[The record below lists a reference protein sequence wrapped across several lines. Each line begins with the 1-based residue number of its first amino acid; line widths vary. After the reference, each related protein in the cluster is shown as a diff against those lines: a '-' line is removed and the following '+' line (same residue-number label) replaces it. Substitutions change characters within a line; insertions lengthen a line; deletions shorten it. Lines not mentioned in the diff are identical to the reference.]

1 VYGPHQCFD
10 AYGNVSPIVA
20 DRILKGVSMT
30 IFGDDEQT
38 RDFVNVADVAAA
50 NLAAAFT
57 PGVSGDFNIGSG
69 ETYIS
74 CVPSARAIDIATA
87 LIGERP
93 IKPKVTGVR
102 PGEKIHEILVSEEE
116 CHRAVDRGDYYAILP
131 MLPELLS
138 DVTVY
143 AGLND
148 EYSSAGGVM
157 TGDALVDVL
166 HRHKLMIDDVL
177 PASGEIVR

>member
-1 VYGPHQCFD
+1 MI
-10 AYGNVSPIVA
+10 PIVA
-20 DRILKGVSMT
+20 DRVLKGVSMT

-102 PGEKIHEILVSEEE
+102 LGEKIHEILVSEEE
-116 CHRAVDRGDYYAILP
+116 CHRAVDRAVDRGDYYAILP
-131 MLPELLS
+131 ELLS
-138 DVTVY
+138 DGTVY

>member
-1 VYGPHQCFD
+1 MI
-10 AYGNVSPIVA
+10 PIVA
-20 DRILKGVSMT
+20 DRVLKGVSMT

-50 NLAAAFT
+50 NIAAAFT
-57 PGVSGDFNIGSG
+57 LGVSGDFNIGSG

-87 LIGERP
+87 LICERP

-116 CHRAVDRGDYYAILP
+116 CHRAVDRAVDRGDYYAILP
-131 MLPELLS
+131 ELLS
-138 DVTVY
+138 DGTVY